1 MSNTVDILVSLGE
14 RLASFG
20 HDARTERC
28 INEAI
33 AANGWFTR
41 EDIMMAVDAI
51 RTEFLRRDKLE
62 AWLGAYR
69 QPTTRRRIAIVMAG
83 NIPMVGF
90 FDLMCVVVCGY
101 EAVVKCS
108 SKDSVMMGYIIDLL
122 KDISHDI
129 DILPY
134 DDTIPFDMAIATGG
148 DSAAAYFRARY
159 ASVPALIRGSR
170 HSVAVISG
178 EESRQTIDGLQRDV
192 FSYGGL
198 GCRNVSLIFLQRGAT
213 LPLRPQQ
220 PQNTP
225 RRHNFLQ
232 TRALLEMAG
241 TPYTDL
247 GSCVA
252 VEQRGFPETACRI
265 NYAYYDELS
274 EVEAWLAEHDGQI
287 QCVATELL
295 QHPRRCHIGRT
306 QYPTLTDYADGV
318 DVMDFLTQR

>member
-1 MSNTVDILVSLGE
+1 MSNTVDILVSLGQ

-20 HDARTERC
+20 QDARTERC
-28 INEAI
+28 ITEAI

-41 EDIMMAVDAI
+41 EDILMAVDAV
-51 RTEFLRRDKLE
+51 RTEFLQRDKLE
-62 AWLGAYR
+62 AWLDSYSL
-69 QPTTRRRIAIVMAG
+69 PTRRRRVAIVMAG
-83 NIPMVGF
+83 NIPLVGF
-90 FDLMCVVVCGY
+90 FDLMCVAACGY

-108 SKDSVMMGYIIDLL
+108 SKDSVMMKYIIDLL
-122 KDISHDI
+122 DDISHDI
-129 DILPY
+129 DIIPY
-134 DDTIPFDMAIATGG
+134 DDAIPFDMAIATGG
-148 DSAAAYFRARY
+148 DSAAAYFRTRY

-178 EESRQTIDGLQRDV
+178 DESRQTIDGLQRDV

-198 GCRNVSLIFLQRGAT
+198 GCRNVSLIFLQRGTT
-213 LPLRPQQ
+213 LPLRPVQ

-232 TRALLEMAG
+232 TRALLEMTG
-241 TPYTDL
+241 TPYKDL

-252 VEQRGFPETACRI
+252 IEQRSFPETACRI
-265 NYAYYDELS
+265 NYTYYDDLT
-274 EVEAWLAEHDGQI
+274 EVERWLAEHDASI

-295 QHPRRCHIGRT
+295 RHPRRCPVGRT